1 MNLQNIGGLG
11 DLLDSTAHDTQKSC
25 MDSIK
30 DIPNMLG
37 LLRVKG
43 EHKAEKSTEG
53 IMKFLKFIGTL
64 FLFIC
69 IFPLIPIFY
78 LMSIMLAVIKYVL
91 LKLSIL

>member
-1 MNLQNIGGLG
+1 MNIGGI
-11 DLLDSTAHDTQKSC
+11 LDSTANTTQKTC

-37 LLRVKG
+37 LLRQKG
-43 EHKAEKSTEG
+43 EHKAERATEG
-53 IMKFLKFIGTL
+53 IIKFLKFIGSL

>member
-1 MNLQNIGGLG
+1 MNLANIGG
-11 DLLDSTAHDTQKSC
+11 LLDSTATTTHKSC
-25 MDSIK
+25 MDSIT

-43 EHKAEKSTEG
+43 EHKTKMATEG
-53 IMKFLKFIGTL
+53 IMKFLKFIGSL

-78 LMSIMLAVIKYVL
+78 LMAIMLSIMKYVM
-91 LKLSIL
+91 LKLSKL